1 MNKPALNK
9 IIAGTL
15 TVCFCMSLAL
25 SGKAQECRDRHSLA
39 LRWGGSVPLGNQFLS
54 KAGYSGGGLEWD
66 WHFSSCF
73 SVGLGVGYRSSSEK
87 GMTEDCYDGGS
98 VSGYSDR
105 SYSSLPLTVHARYLP
120 FGRNGFKL
128 QPYLNLSGGMQYVV
142 FRITGDQINTSRTK
156 DWGGLVL
163 PGIGCRYAPW
173 EKGRIAFDLRCS
185 WKLASNRWTLLDADS
200 EQGIEVM
207 AGMVFRF

>member
-1 MNKPALNK
+1 MNKPALDK
-9 IIAGTL
+9 IIMGTL

-39 LRWGGSVPLGNQFLS
+39 LRWGVSVPLGNQFLS
-54 KAGYSGGGLEWD
+54 KAGYSGGDLEWD

-87 GMTEDCYDGGS
+87 GMTEDRYDGGS

-128 QPYLNLSGGMQYVV
+128 QPYLNLSGGNAVCCFPDYRGPDQHFPDEGLGRIGVAGYRLPLCPLGKGTYRFRFALQLETGFQPVV
-142 FRITGDQINTSRTK
+142 FA
-156 DWGGLVL
+156 
-163 PGIGCRYAPW
+163 GCRFGTGNRGD
-173 EKGRIAFDLRCS
+173 GRS
-185 WKLASNRWTLLDADS
+185 
-200 EQGIEVM
+200 GV
-207 AGMVFRF
+207 

>member
-9 IIAGTL
+9 IIMGTL

-39 LRWGGSVPLGNQFLS
+39 PSLGGIGAAGESVFVEGRLLGRRP
-54 KAGYSGGGLEWD
+54 EWD

-87 GMTEDCYDGGS
+87 GMTEDRYDGGS

-128 QPYLNLSGGMQYVV
+128 QPYLNLDRGNAVCCFPDYRGPDQHFPDEGLGRVGVAGYRLPLCSLGKGTYRFRFALQLETGFQPVV
-142 FRITGDQINTSRTK
+142 FA
-156 DWGGLVL
+156 
-163 PGIGCRYAPW
+163 GCRFGTGNRGD
-173 EKGRIAFDLRCS
+173 GRS
-185 WKLASNRWTLLDADS
+185 
-200 EQGIEVM
+200 GV
-207 AGMVFRF
+207 